1 MPLCEF
7 CERLNLVDCNNFYVP
22 KDRLGLSFL
31 YSTVAVIYTVVI
43 NELLFSAV
51 AKSVPKLNIGLHLNK
66 NRDSTNV
73 RNLISFVS
81 VKAHISI
88 TPLKQ
93 LCCIS
98 MIISSMPLD
107 HRSFHVFCLSA
118 AFDTTDHNILITH
131 LSPWFGI
138 QLCSVPGLSPILSVS

>member
-22 KDRLGLSFL
+22 KDRLGISFL

-43 NELLFSAV
+43 NKLLFSAV
-51 AKSVPKLNIGLHLNK
+51 AESVPKLNIGLHLNQ

-81 VKAHISI
+81 MKAHIMM
-88 TPLKQ
+88 TYRPVFENT
-93 LCCIS
+93 
-98 MIISSMPLD
+98 
-107 HRSFHVFCLSA
+107 HRLN
-118 AFDTTDHNILITH
+118 DKLIK
-131 LSPWFGI
+131 
-138 QLCSVPGLSPILSVS
+138 